1 MRLNLQKV
9 RTVRMTMMKIPETE
23 AEIQKVDGVQQEE
36 RKILEVSG
44 HQRVVQADPAEVPVI
59 LPEKAVVAAAKEIGQ
74 SEMTM

>member
-1 MRLNLQKV
+1 
-9 RTVRMTMMKIPETE
+9 MTMMKIPETE

-36 RKILEVSG
+36 RKILEVSD

-74 SEMTM
+74 PEMTM